1 MEDTFGLASMR
12 DDDVQVSTENI
23 TKYNELILKQTL
35 YDNYKNSLY
44 FLLQGLFEVIPQ
56 DYFSIFTEA
65 ELTTILE
72 GEKRDF
78 FKGVSFI
85 RY

>member
-1 MEDTFGLASMR
+1 M
-12 DDDVQVSTENI
+12 
-23 TKYNELILKQTL
+23 YNELILKQTL

-65 ELTTILE
+65 ELTRILE
-72 GEKRDF
+72 GEKRDLSQR
-78 FKGVSFI
+78 SFI
-85 RY
+85 H